1 MIDEEGKQVGVIP
14 TKEALQMAGE
24 RGLDLVEIAPNV
36 KPPVCKI
43 MDYGKYLYALKKE
56 QQKAR
61 KKQVIIKLHE
71 IKFGISTDD
80 NDLGHKQ
87 RKVEEFIAEGDKVKL
102 TVVFRGR
109 EMEHKELGK
118 IVLDKVVEKLKDI
131 AVVEQLP
138 KLEGRT
144 LFAIVMPKGK
154 SHGQ

>member
-1 MIDEEGKQVGVIP
+1 MP
-14 TKEALQMAGE
+14 TREAIQMAFE

-56 QQKAR
+56 QQKAK
-61 KKQVIIKLHE
+61 KKQVIIKVHE

-87 RKVEEFIAEGDKVKL
+87 KKVEEFITEGDKVKL
-102 TVVFRGR
+102 TVVFHGR

-118 IVLDKVVEKLKDI
+118 IVLDKMLEKLKDI
-131 AVVEQLP
+131 AVVEQPP

-144 LFAIVMPKGK
+144 LFAIVIPKGK
-154 SHGQ
+154 SYGQEVKNT